1 MREPITTAAVRK
13 NRFSAQVLGPIIE
26 AVSHC
31 GGNCC
36 EGYPN
41 SECVCPLSG
50 RTIDESRCGIESAAA
65 LEGNVGHH
73 DCAMI
78 SISRS
83 ERPMTPEQ
91 ANTHERAIRDQFSR
105 QAAGFA
111 VAPELHA
118 DGIVALVVEAAKPQA
133 VDRAI
138 DLACGPGT
146 VACALAQRVQHV
158 VGLDSTVPMLE
169 QARGLARRQ
178 NVNNVEWR
186 AGDVYQTPYAD
197 GSFNIVTCR
206 FAFHHFEKPA
216 LAFAEMIRLVASGGR
231 VVVCDGLAS
240 EEAAKAEAFNAME
253 RRRDP
258 STVEF
263 RTLPYLRG
271 LFEAAGLGDP
281 QVQRFDVSYLA
292 SDLVARSFPVDNDR
306 AGLLAMIEST
316 VAGDKMDVG
325 AHWTPEGVRFAFRS
339 AVLSAVKPG

>member
-1 MREPITTAAVRK
+1 
-13 NRFSAQVLGPIIE
+13 
-26 AVSHC
+26 
-31 GGNCC
+31 
-36 EGYPN
+36 
-41 SECVCPLSG
+41 
-50 RTIDESRCGIESAAA
+50 
-65 LEGNVGHH
+65 
-73 DCAMI
+73 
-78 SISRS
+78 
-83 ERPMTPEQ
+83 MTPEH

-216 LAFAEMIRLVASGGR
+216 LAFAEMVRLVATGGR

-240 EEAAKAEAFNAME
+240 EDAAKAEAFNAME

-281 QVQRFDVSYLA
+281 QAQRFDVSYLA
-292 SDLVARSFPVDNDR
+292 SDLVARSFPVDKDR

>member
-1 MREPITTAAVRK
+1 
-13 NRFSAQVLGPIIE
+13 
-26 AVSHC
+26 
-31 GGNCC
+31 
-36 EGYPN
+36 
-41 SECVCPLSG
+41 
-50 RTIDESRCGIESAAA
+50 
-65 LEGNVGHH
+65 
-73 DCAMI
+73 
-78 SISRS
+78 
-83 ERPMTPEQ
+83 MTPEQ

-306 AGLLAMIEST
+306 AGLLAMIEAT

>member
-1 MREPITTAAVRK
+1 
-13 NRFSAQVLGPIIE
+13 
-26 AVSHC
+26 
-31 GGNCC
+31 
-36 EGYPN
+36 
-41 SECVCPLSG
+41 
-50 RTIDESRCGIESAAA
+50 
-65 LEGNVGHH
+65 
-73 DCAMI
+73 
-78 SISRS
+78 
-83 ERPMTPEQ
+83 MTPEN

-178 NVNNVEWR
+178 KVNNVAWR
-186 AGDVYQTPYAD
+186 AGDVYQTPYAG

-216 LAFAEMIRLVASGGR
+216 LAFAEMVRLVATGGR
-231 VVVCDGLAS
+231 VVLCDGLAS
-240 EEAAKAEAFNAME
+240 EEPDKAEAFNAME

-281 QVQRFDVSYLA
+281 EVQRFDVSYLA
-292 SDLVARSFPVDNDR
+292 SDLVARSFTVDNDR

>member
-1 MREPITTAAVRK
+1 
-13 NRFSAQVLGPIIE
+13 
-26 AVSHC
+26 
-31 GGNCC
+31 
-36 EGYPN
+36 
-41 SECVCPLSG
+41 
-50 RTIDESRCGIESAAA
+50 
-65 LEGNVGHH
+65 
-73 DCAMI
+73 
-78 SISRS
+78 
-83 ERPMTPEQ
+83 MTPEN

-178 NVNNVEWR
+178 KVNNVAWR
-186 AGDVYQTPYAD
+186 AGDVYQTPYAG

-216 LAFAEMIRLVASGGR
+216 LAFAEMVRLVATGGR
-231 VVVCDGLAS
+231 VVLCDGLAS
-240 EEAAKAEAFNAME
+240 EEPDKAEAFNAME

>member
-1 MREPITTAAVRK
+1 
-13 NRFSAQVLGPIIE
+13 
-26 AVSHC
+26 
-31 GGNCC
+31 
-36 EGYPN
+36 
-41 SECVCPLSG
+41 
-50 RTIDESRCGIESAAA
+50 
-65 LEGNVGHH
+65 
-73 DCAMI
+73 
-78 SISRS
+78 
-83 ERPMTPEQ
+83 MTPEQ

-133 VDRAI
+133 EDRAI

>member
-1 MREPITTAAVRK
+1 
-13 NRFSAQVLGPIIE
+13 
-26 AVSHC
+26 
-31 GGNCC
+31 
-36 EGYPN
+36 
-41 SECVCPLSG
+41 
-50 RTIDESRCGIESAAA
+50 
-65 LEGNVGHH
+65 
-73 DCAMI
+73 
-78 SISRS
+78 
-83 ERPMTPEQ
+83 MTPEH

-158 VGLDSTVPMLE
+158 VGLD
-169 QARGLARRQ
+169 RGLARRQ

-186 AGDVYQTPYAD
+186 AGDVYQTPYAG

-216 LAFAEMIRLVASGGR
+216 LAFAEMVRLVATGGR
-231 VVVCDGLAS
+231 VVLCDGLAS
-240 EEAAKAEAFNAME
+240 EEPDKAEAFNAME

-306 AGLLAMIEST
+306 AGLLAMIEAT

-339 AVLSAVKPG
+339 AVLSAVKPD

>member
-1 MREPITTAAVRK
+1 
-13 NRFSAQVLGPIIE
+13 
-26 AVSHC
+26 
-31 GGNCC
+31 
-36 EGYPN
+36 
-41 SECVCPLSG
+41 
-50 RTIDESRCGIESAAA
+50 
-65 LEGNVGHH
+65 
-73 DCAMI
+73 
-78 SISRS
+78 
-83 ERPMTPEQ
+83 
-91 ANTHERAIRDQFSR
+91 
-105 QAAGFA
+105 
-111 VAPELHA
+111 
-118 DGIVALVVEAAKPQA
+118 
-133 VDRAI
+133 
-138 DLACGPGT
+138 
-146 VACALAQRVQHV
+146 
-158 VGLDSTVPMLE
+158 MLE

>member
-1 MREPITTAAVRK
+1 
-13 NRFSAQVLGPIIE
+13 
-26 AVSHC
+26 
-31 GGNCC
+31 
-36 EGYPN
+36 
-41 SECVCPLSG
+41 
-50 RTIDESRCGIESAAA
+50 
-65 LEGNVGHH
+65 
-73 DCAMI
+73 
-78 SISRS
+78 
-83 ERPMTPEQ
+83 MTPEQ

-206 FAFHHFEKPA
+206 LGFHHFEKPA

-339 AVLSAVKPG
+339 AVLSAVKPD